1 MESRKSNAA
10 FWGSVDQNLGLF
22 YFPGTPSVG
31 CYMSSEVF
39 LFSSHF
45 SSFPLTNDD
54 VQCRRDSETERQI
67 AGKRDGEIER
77 EHPCVSMAC
86 TYRTLEA
93 YIFPCD
99 FCNFRVRS
107 GERLDRVIRKCSS
120 SPIFACL
127 VLSDCSDSKS
137 GSLMHGTL
145 PYPFPAQ
152 ASLRSSLRNSAGH
165 GWQSPLVSHCSS
177 HYRNL
182 AVTIKDDSGAWWP
195 HQANLLSVSLF
206 LAQFWASQL
215 EAGTGTV
222 LVLRPGHSFCVSLW
236 LLITFGSVL
245 SVYLPPEEFFDFPCA
260 W

>member
-1 MESRKSNAA
+1 
-10 FWGSVDQNLGLF
+10 
-22 YFPGTPSVG
+22 
-31 CYMSSEVF
+31 
-39 LFSSHF
+39 
-45 SSFPLTNDD
+45 
-54 VQCRRDSETERQI
+54 
-67 AGKRDGEIER
+67 
-77 EHPCVSMAC
+77 MAC
-86 TYRTLEA
+86 TYRTPEA

-99 FCNFRVRS
+99 FCNFRVGS
-107 GERLDRVIRKCSS
+107 GERLDRVIKKCSS

-137 GSLMHGTL
+137 GSLILGTL

-182 AVTIKDDSGAWWP
+182 AVTIKDDSSAWWP
-195 HQANLLSVSLF
+195 HQASLLSVSLF
-206 LAQFWASQL
+206 LAQFWASLL

-236 LLITFGSVL
+236 LLITFASVL
-245 SVYLPPEEFFDFPCA
+245 SVYFPPEEFFDFPCA
-260 W
+260 WLQYQQQWWILLPCPGHPTMCHVLPWSFSVPCVQAQGNLLKPDCVIFILLMRQLVLMR